1 MRSSSNCKVVFSVL
15 PYSFR
20 SSGNKHYIE
29 ECNRQ
34 MVGGVICM
42 CKHTKVTAVL
52 CTQPLCV
59 PPSASH
65 TGVHTHTHTH
75 IQWHTHTHSKGLCPI
90 ELCTQDDIG
99 PSHCCMKG
107 HLKLTLVQIRSALFT
122 KGHPRAIP
130 MVTIVM

>member
-1 MRSSSNCKVVFSVL
+1 MLFSVL

-29 ECNRQ
+29 ECNHQ

-59 PPSASH
+59 P
-65 TGVHTHTHTH
+65 HTHTHT
-75 IQWHTHTHSKGLCPI
+75 QRAHSKGLCPI
-90 ELCTQDDIG
+90 ELCTQDTIG

-107 HLKLTLVQIRSALFT
+107 HLKWTLVQIRSALFT